1 MCDYVFDHV
10 CCTCVAG
17 DDSRDGVT
25 LVADAGGVLDTGAAA
40 GADVGDASVG
50 AGSADDFNG
59 NVGFG
64 DDEDNDDEEDDDDDD
79 DKGKANEGGG
89 GGGGRSEGKGGN
101 ITGKGVVWRT
111 EARSGEP
118 TATAADMAAASDEE
132 DVVGHATDDAAAP
145 SAFGFAAFFEDG
157 ALPSDVE
164 EDTQFGF

>member
-1 MCDYVFDHV
+1 MCLT
-10 CCTCVAG
+10 TCVAHAVGAG
-17 DDSRDGVT
+17 DDSRDGDIT
-25 LVADAGGVLDTGAAA
+25 LVANAGGVLDTGATA
-40 GADVGDASVG
+40 GADVGDASVD

-64 DDEDNDDEEDDDDDD
+64 DDDEEDDDDDD
-79 DKGKANEGGG
+79 NKGKANYVGGG
-89 GGGGRSEGKGGN
+89 GGGGGGSEGKGGN

-118 TATAADMAAASDEE
+118 TETAAEVAAASDEE
-132 DVVGHATDDAAAP
+132 EVAGHATDDAAAP